1 MTLEKIPQDAKVSE
15 IWKFINIDSCYYFFI
30 DFANLMDIEIKR
42 AE

>member
-1 MTLEKIPQDAKVSE
+1 MLKFQKYGSL
-15 IWKFINIDSCYYFFI
+15 FINIDSCYYFFI